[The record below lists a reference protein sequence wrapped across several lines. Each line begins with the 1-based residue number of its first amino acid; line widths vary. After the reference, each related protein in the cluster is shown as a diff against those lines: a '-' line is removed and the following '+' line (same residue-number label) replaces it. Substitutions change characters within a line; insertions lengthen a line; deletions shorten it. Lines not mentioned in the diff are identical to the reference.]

1 MEKKLVDK
9 KKDTP
14 QKGEFID
21 LDKSDFK
28 KKTGLTKIF
37 FKYLL
42 IFIVFFSLGFL
53 TYQPLKENFYHKFK
67 GTEIIEQE
75 VVKIDQEKLKNE
87 YLLKLGK
94 IESNFSEKL
103 NFYEER
109 INNLESKNKKL
120 SAQLDSVSQ
129 SFENFKEFNPNDS
142 HLLDYK
148 KNKVL
153 INFLIFQENFNN
165 RKDFGNEIEI
175 LQNLFSRDYET
186 NNLIIFFKSL
196 DIQNLKTKENLI
208 QKINK
213 NLSVYDNDMDDL
225 FTKIENNT
233 YSDNG
238 NIFSSKEEF
247 INYAKDVI
255 NSTFKVTKFDQ
266 KKKKEDIENFESLNK
281 TLLLVKES
289 VLLNNINQAIKVLE
303 ESNIDDVNLKSW
315 LDEAKI
321 LAEANSNFNKFKIK
335 FLDLME

>member
-1 MEKKLVDK
+1 MVDK
-9 KKDTP
+9 KKENP
-14 QKGEFID
+14 VKGEFID

-37 FKYLL
+37 FKYLI

-53 TYQPLKENFYHKFK
+53 TYQPLKQNFYHKFK

-75 VVKIDQEKLKNE
+75 VVKIDQDKLKNE

-109 INNLESKNKKL
+109 INNLESKNKEL
-120 SAQLDSVSQ
+120 SVQLDSVSQ

-153 INFLIFQENFNN
+153 VNFLIFQENFNN

-321 LAEANSNFNKFKIK
+321 LAEANNNFNKFKIK

>member
-1 MEKKLVDK
+1 MVDK
-9 KKDTP
+9 KKENP
-14 QKGEFID
+14 VKGEFID

-37 FKYLL
+37 FKYLI

-53 TYQPLKENFYHKFK
+53 TYQPLKQNFYHKFK

-94 IESNFSEKL
+94 IENNFSEKL

-109 INNLESKNKKL
+109 INNLESKNKEL
-120 SAQLDSVSQ
+120 SVQLDSVSQ

-153 INFLIFQENFNN
+153 VNFLIFQENFNN

-175 LQNLFSRDYET
+175 LQDLFSRDYET

-266 KKKKEDIENFESLNK
+266 KKKRRY
-281 TLLLVKES
+281 
-289 VLLNNINQAIKVLE
+289 
-303 ESNIDDVNLKSW
+303 
-315 LDEAKI
+315 
-321 LAEANSNFNKFKIK
+321 
-335 FLDLME
+335 

>member
-1 MEKKLVDK
+1 MVDK
-9 KKDTP
+9 KKENP
-14 QKGEFID
+14 KKGEFID
-21 LDKSDFK
+21 LDESDFK
-28 KKTGLTKIF
+28 KKTGITKIF

-67 GTEIIEQE
+67 GTEITEQE
-75 VVKIDQEKLKNE
+75 VIKIDQEKLKNE

-94 IESNFSEKL
+94 IEDNFSEKL
-103 NFYEER
+103 NLYEER
-109 INNLESKNKKL
+109 INNLESENKEL
-120 SAQLDSVSQ
+120 SVQLDSVSQ

-142 HLLDYK
+142 QLLDYK

-153 INFLIFQENFNN
+153 INYLIFQENFNN

-175 LQNLFSRDYET
+175 LQNLFLRDYEI
-186 NNLIIFFKSL
+186 NSLLIFFKTL

-213 NLSVYDNDMDDL
+213 NLLIYDNDMDDL

-233 YSDNG
+233 YSDTG

-281 TLLLVKES
+281 TLLLAKES
-289 VLLNNINQAIKVLE
+289 LLINNINQAIKVLK
-303 ESNIDDVNLKSW
+303 ESNIDDIDLKSW
-315 LDEAKI
+315 LEEAKI
-321 LAEANSNFNKFKIK
+321 LAEANSNFDKIKIK

>member
-1 MEKKLVDK
+1 MEKKLADK

-37 FKYLL
+37 FKYLI

-53 TYQPLKENFYHKFK
+53 TYQPLKENFYQKFK

-75 VVKIDQEKLKNE
+75 VVKIDQGKLKNE
-87 YLLKLGK
+87 YLLKLEK
-94 IESNFSEKL
+94 LENNFLEKL
-103 NFYEER
+103 NLYEER
-109 INNLESKNKKL
+109 INNLESKNKEL
-120 SAQLDSVSQ
+120 SLQLDSVNQ

-142 HLLDYK
+142 YLLDYK

-153 INFLIFQENFNN
+153 INFLIFQENFNY
-165 RKDFGNEIEI
+165 RKVFGNEIEI
-175 LQNLFSRDYET
+175 LQNLFLRDYEV
-186 NNLIIFFKSL
+186 NNLLTFFKTL
-196 DIQNLKTKENLI
+196 DIQNLRTKENLI

-213 NLSVYDNDMDDL
+213 ELSVYDNDIDDL

-233 YSDNG
+233 YSDTS

-247 INYAKDVI
+247 INYTKDVI

-266 KKKKEDIENFESLNK
+266 EKKKEDVENLEPAKK

-289 VLLNNINQAIKVLE
+289 LLVNNINQAIKVLE
-303 ESNIDDVNLKSW
+303 ESSIDDINLKSW
-315 LDEAKI
+315 LNEAKI
-321 LAEANSNFNKFKIK
+321 LAEANTNFNKFKIK
-335 FLDLME
+335 LLDLME